1 MTTAHR
7 RGIIPT
13 LSSGLRLEIARRT
26 VAASQRDFAK
36 LIGVSQNTVQRAEAG
51 HPMKRTT
58 VLAWAMATGVDLDWL
73 ETGETPPPDGDGV
86 PGSTLPQLDSNQ
98 QPFDNT
104 DAEVIELYPAHEP
117 GILDPA
123 A

>member
-7 RGIIPT
+7 RGIIPE
-13 LSSGLRLEIARRT
+13 LSAGLRLEIARRT

-36 LIGVSQNTVQRAEAG
+36 LIGVSQNTVQRAESG
-51 HPMKRTT
+51 QPMKRTT
-58 VLAWAMATGVDLDWL
+58 VLAWAMATGVDLQWL
-73 ETGETPPPDGDGV
+73 ETGEA

-98 QPFDNT
+98 QPFDYT
-104 DAEVIELYPAHEP
+104 DVQLRAV
-117 GILDPA
+117 A